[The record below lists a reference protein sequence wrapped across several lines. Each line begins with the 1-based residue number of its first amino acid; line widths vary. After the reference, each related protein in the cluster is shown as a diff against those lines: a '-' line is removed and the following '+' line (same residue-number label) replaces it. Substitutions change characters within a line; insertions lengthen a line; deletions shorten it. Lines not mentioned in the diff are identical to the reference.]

1 MKFASRLVSFD
12 ACPADPFRPITTPI
26 YQTATFEQEHA
37 DQFGRYDYSRSGN
50 PTRTVLEEQ
59 LAHLENADRAFAF
72 ASGLAAISSVTRLF
86 SAGDEIL
93 SCDDLYGG
101 TYRLFS
107 KILNRTGVKVRYAD
121 ACDVAQFSAAITPE
135 TRLLYIE
142 TPTNPLLR
150 ICDIR
155 ALADLAH
162 NHGAMLCVDNSA
174 MSPYLQNPLDLGADI
189 VVHSATK
196 YLCGHSDVTA
206 GVVAVRSPELAEQI
220 YFLQNGEGAALGP
233 FDSYLLLRSI
243 KTLKLRLDCQQASA
257 RKIAEHLNRNPAV
270 RRVYYPGLPGHAGHD
285 LHAQQARGAGA
296 VISFAT
302 GSFELSR
309 RIAEATRIFRV
320 SVSFG
325 SVNSSISLPGCMS
338 HASIP
343 AEARKSRA
351 FDGDLVR
358 LSIGIEDVDD
368 LIDDLERAFCA
379 EAGKSLTTEGTE
391 VHRGKALIADLERR
405 TEITQG
411 VGE

>member
-1 MKFASRLVSFD
+1 MKFASQLVNFNP
-12 ACPADPFRPITTPI
+12 CPSDPFKPVATPI

-59 LAHLENADRAFAF
+59 LAQLENAERAFAF
-72 ASGLAAISSVTRLF
+72 ASGLAAISSVTRLL

-93 SCDDLYGG
+93 ACDDLYGG

-107 KILNRTGVKVRYAD
+107 KILHRTGVKVRYAD
-121 ACDVAQFSAAITPE
+121 ACDLPRFATAITPE
-135 TRLLYIE
+135 TRLLYAE

-155 ALADLAH
+155 ALANLAH
-162 NHGAMLCVDNSA
+162 DHGALLCVDNSA

-206 GVVAVRSPELAEQI
+206 GVVAVRSPEVAEQI
-220 YFLQNGEGAALGP
+220 YFLQNGEGSALGP

-243 KTLKLRLDCQQASA
+243 KTLKLRLDCQQSSA
-257 RKIAEHLNRNPAV
+257 RRIAERLNAHPAV
-270 RRVYYPGLPGHAGHD
+270 QRIYYPGLPGHAGHE
-285 LHAQQARGAGA
+285 LHAQQARGGGA
-296 VISFAT
+296 LISFAT
-302 GSFELSR
+302 GSFELSK

-343 AEARKSRA
+343 AEVRRGRA
-351 FDGDLVR
+351 FDADLVR
-358 LSIGIEDVDD
+358 LSIGIEDADD
-368 LIDDLERAFCA
+368 LIDDLAQAFERAGA
-379 EAGKSLTTEGTE
+379 KEAAFATATTDG
-391 VHRGKALIADLERR
+391 G
-405 TEITQG
+405 G
-411 VGE
+411 

>member
-1 MKFASRLVSFD
+1 MKFASQLVGFN
-12 ACPADPFRPITTPI
+12 ACPSDPFRPVATPI

-59 LAHLENADRAFAF
+59 LAQLENAQRAFAF
-72 ASGLAAISSVTRLF
+72 ASGLAAISSVARLL
-86 SAGDEIL
+86 SVGDEIL
-93 SCDDLYGG
+93 ACDDLYGG

-121 ACDVAQFSAAITPE
+121 ACDLPRFTAAIRPQ
-135 TRLLYIE
+135 TRLLYTE

-162 NHGAMLCVDNSA
+162 EHGALLCVDNSA

-206 GVVAVRSPELAEQI
+206 GVAAVRSPELAEQI
-220 YFLQNGEGAALGP
+220 YFLQNGEGSALGP

-243 KTLKLRLDCQQASA
+243 KTLKLRLDCQQSSA
-257 RKIAEHLNRNPAV
+257 GKIAGHLNAHPAV
-270 RRVYYPGLPGHAGHD
+270 QRVYYPGLREHPGYD

-302 GSFELSR
+302 GSFELSK

-343 AEARKSRA
+343 AEVRRGRA
-351 FDGDLVR
+351 FDADLVR
-358 LSIGIEDVDD
+358 LSIGIEDTDD
-368 LIDDLERAFCA
+368 LIDDLTQAFECSGA
-379 EAGKSLTTEGTE
+379 GEA
-391 VHRGKALIADLERR
+391 ALAP
-405 TEITQG
+405 G
-411 VGE
+411 AASSGG

>member
-1 MKFASRLVSFD
+1 MKFASQLVSFN
-12 ACPADPFRPITTPI
+12 ACPADPFKPVATPI

-59 LAHLENADRAFAF
+59 LAQLENADRAFAF

-93 SCDDLYGG
+93 ACDDLYGG

-107 KILNRTGVKVRYAD
+107 KIVNRTGVKVRYAD
-121 ACDVAQFSAAITPE
+121 ACDLPRFAAAITPE

-150 ICDIR
+150 VCDIR

-162 NHGAMLCVDNSA
+162 DHGALLCVDNSA
-174 MSPYLQNPLDLGADI
+174 MSPYLQNPLNLGADI

-206 GVVAVRSPELAEQI
+206 GVVAVRSPELAEQV
-220 YFLQNGEGAALGP
+220 YFLQNGEGSALGP
-233 FDSYLLLRSI
+233 FDSYLLLRSL
-243 KTLKLRLDCQQASA
+243 KTLKLRLDCQQSSA
-257 RKIAEHLNRNPAV
+257 REIAGHLKTHPAV
-270 RRVYYPGLPGHAGHD
+270 RHVYYPGLPEHPGYD
-285 LHAQQARGAGA
+285 LHARQARGAGA

-302 GSFELSR
+302 RSFDLSR
-309 RIAEATRIFRV
+309 RIAESTGIFRV

-343 AEARKSRA
+343 AEIRGSRGFGA
-351 FDGDLVR
+351 DLVR
-358 LSIGIEDVDD
+358 LSIGIEDTGD
-368 LIDDLERAFCA
+368 LIDDLTQAFERAVV
-379 EAGKSLTTEGTE
+379 EEVVTTSGAA
-391 VHRGKALIADLERR
+391 HSRG
-405 TEITQG
+405 
-411 VGE
+411 

>member
-1 MKFASRLVSFD
+1 MKFASQLVAFN
-12 ACPADPFRPITTPI
+12 ACPADPFKPVATPI

-59 LAHLENADRAFAF
+59 LAQLEHAERGFAF
-72 ASGLAAISSVTRLF
+72 ASGLAAISSVTRLL

-93 SCDDLYGG
+93 ACDDLYGG

-121 ACDVAQFSAAITPE
+121 ACDLPRFAAAITPQ
-135 TRLLYIE
+135 TRLLYTE

-155 ALADLAH
+155 ALAELAH
-162 NHGAMLCVDNSA
+162 AHGALLCVDNSA

-196 YLCGHSDVTA
+196 YLCGHSDITA
-206 GVVAVRSPELAEQI
+206 GVVAVRNAELAEQI
-220 YFLQNGEGAALGP
+220 YFLQNGEGSALGP
-233 FDSYLLLRSI
+233 FDSYLLLRSL
-243 KTLKLRLDCQQASA
+243 KTLKLRLDCQQSSA
-257 RKIAEHLNRNPAV
+257 LKVAEHLNTHPAV
-270 RRVYYPGLPGHAGHD
+270 SRIYYPGLPEHAGHN
-285 LHAQQARGAGA
+285 LHSRQARGAGA

-302 GSFELSR
+302 GSFDLSR
-309 RIAEATRIFRV
+309 RIAESTRIFRV

-343 AEARKSRA
+343 AEVRSTRA
-351 FDGDLVR
+351 FGADLVR

-368 LIDDLERAFCA
+368 LLDDLTQAFEQA
-379 EAGKSLTTEGTE
+379 GANEA
-391 VHRGKALIADLERR
+391 ALASGGV
-405 TEITQG
+405 QG
-411 VGE
+411 DA

>member
-1 MKFASRLVSFD
+1 MKFASQLVNFN
-12 ACPADPFRPITTPI
+12 ACPSDPFRPVATPI

-37 DQFGRYDYSRSGN
+37 DEFGRYDYSRSGN

-59 LAHLENADRAFAF
+59 LARLENAERAFAF
-72 ASGLAAISSVTRLF
+72 ASGLAAISSVTRLL

-93 SCDDLYGG
+93 ACDDLYGG

-121 ACDVAQFSAAITPE
+121 ACDLERFAAAITPE
-135 TRLLYIE
+135 TRLLYTE

-162 NHGAMLCVDNSA
+162 DHGALLCVDNSA

-206 GVVAVRSPELAEQI
+206 GVVAVRNPELAEQI
-220 YFLQNGEGAALGP
+220 YFLQNGEGSALGP
-233 FDSYLLLRSI
+233 FDSYLLLRSL
-243 KTLKLRLDCQQASA
+243 KTLKLRLDCQQSSA
-257 RKIAEHLNRNPAV
+257 RKIAEHLNTHPAV
-270 RRVYYPGLPGHAGHD
+270 QRVYYPGLAAHAGHD

-302 GSFELSR
+302 GSFELSK
-309 RIAEATRIFRV
+309 RIAEAARIFRI

-343 AEARKSRA
+343 AEVRRGRA
-351 FDGDLVR
+351 FDADLVR

-368 LIDDLERAFCA
+368 LIDDLTRAF
-379 EAGKSLTTEGTE
+379 EQAGVKEST
-391 VHRGKALIADLERR
+391 I
-405 TEITQG
+405 
-411 VGE
+411 GEWSSYAVPK

>member
-1 MKFASRLVSFD
+1 MKFASQLVGFD
-12 ACPADPFRPITTPI
+12 ACPADPFKPIATPI
-26 YQTATFEQEHA
+26 YQTSTFEQEHA

-50 PTRTVLEEQ
+50 PTRTVLEAQ
-59 LAHLENADRAFAF
+59 LARLENADRGFAF
-72 ASGLAAISSVTRLF
+72 ASGLAAISSVTRLL

-93 SCDDLYGG
+93 ACDDLYGG

-107 KILNRTGVKVRYAD
+107 KILNRSGIKVHYAD
-121 ACDVAQFSAAITPE
+121 ACDLGQFAAAITPK
-135 TRLLYIE
+135 TRLLYTE

-162 NHGAMLCVDNSA
+162 DHGALLCVDNSA
-174 MSPYLQNPLDLGADI
+174 MSPYWQNPLDLGADI

-220 YFLQNGEGAALGP
+220 YFLQNGEGSALGP

-257 RKIAEHLNRNPAV
+257 GKIAEHLSTHAAV
-270 RRVYYPGLPGHAGHD
+270 RRVYYPGLPGHPGCH
-285 LHAQQARGAGA
+285 LHAQQSRGAGA

-302 GSFELSR
+302 GSFELSK
-309 RIAEATRIFRV
+309 RIAEAVRIFRI

-343 AEARKSRA
+343 SEVRKSRA
-351 FDGDLVR
+351 FEADLVR
-358 LSIGIEDVDD
+358 LSIGIEDTDD
-368 LIDDLERAFCA
+368 LIDDLSRAFERADVSQSGRA
-379 EAGKSLTTEGTE
+379 EPNRKYIGKDFAVDILSQE
-391 VHRGKALIADLERR
+391 H
-405 TEITQG
+405 
-411 VGE
+411 

>member
-1 MKFASRLVSFD
+1 MKFASQLVNFN
-12 ACPADPFRPITTPI
+12 ACPSDPFRPVATPI

-37 DQFGRYDYSRSGN
+37 DQFGQYDYSRSGN

-59 LAHLENADRAFAF
+59 LARLENADRAFAF
-72 ASGLAAISSVTRLF
+72 ASGLAAISSVTRLL

-93 SCDDLYGG
+93 ACDDLYGG

-107 KILNRTGVKVRYAD
+107 KILHRTGVQVRYAD
-121 ACDVAQFSAAITPE
+121 ACDLERFAAAITPE
-135 TRLLYIE
+135 TRLLYTE

-162 NHGAMLCVDNSA
+162 GHGALLCVDNSA

-220 YFLQNGEGAALGP
+220 YFLQNGEGSALGP
-233 FDSYLLLRSI
+233 FDSYLLLRSL
-243 KTLKLRLDCQQASA
+243 KTLKLRLDCQQSSA
-257 RKIAEHLNRNPAV
+257 RKIAEHLNTRPAV
-270 RRVYYPGLPGHAGHD
+270 QRVYYPGLAGHPGHD

-302 GSFELSR
+302 GSFELSK
-309 RIAEATRIFRV
+309 RIAEAARIFRI

-325 SVNSSISLPGCMS
+325 SVNSSISLPGSMS

-343 AEARKSRA
+343 AEVRRGRA
-351 FDGDLVR
+351 FGADLVR
-358 LSIGIEDVDD
+358 LSIGIEDAGD
-368 LIDDLERAFCA
+368 LIDDLTQAFERAWA
-379 EAGKSLTTEGTE
+379 KESTIGGWSTYAVPK
-391 VHRGKALIADLERR
+391 
-405 TEITQG
+405 
-411 VGE
+411 

>member
-1 MKFASRLVSFD
+1 MKFASQLVAFN
-12 ACPADPFRPITTPI
+12 ACPSDPFKPVATPI

-59 LAHLENADRAFAF
+59 LAQLERAERAFAF
-72 ASGLAAISSVTRLF
+72 SSGLAAISSVTRLL

-93 SCDDLYGG
+93 ACDDLYGG

-121 ACDVAQFSAAITPE
+121 ACDLPRFAAAITPE
-135 TRLLYIE
+135 TRLLYVE

-150 ICDIR
+150 ICDIH
-155 ALADLAH
+155 ALAELAH
-162 NHGAMLCVDNSA
+162 AHGALLCVDNSA

-189 VVHSATK
+189 VLHSATK
-196 YLCGHSDVTA
+196 YLCGHSDITA
-206 GVVAVRSPELAEQI
+206 GAVAVRDSDLADQI
-220 YFLQNGEGAALGP
+220 YFLQNGVGSALGP
-233 FDSYLLLRSI
+233 FDSYLLLRSL
-243 KTLKLRLDCQQASA
+243 KTLKLRLDCQQSSA
-257 RKIAEHLNRNPAV
+257 ERIARHLNAHPEV
-270 RRVYYPGLPGHAGHD
+270 ERVCYPGLREHTGHN
-285 LHAQQARGAGA
+285 LHWEQARGAGA

-302 GSFELSR
+302 GSFERSR

-343 AEARKSRA
+343 AEIRSGRG
-351 FDGDLVR
+351 FGTDLIR
-358 LSIGIEDVDD
+358 LSIGIEDADD
-368 LIDDLERAFCA
+368 LIGDLAQAFERAGASGAVLARSAA
-379 EAGKSLTTEGTE
+379 EGNT
-391 VHRGKALIADLERR
+391 RG
-405 TEITQG
+405 
-411 VGE
+411 

>member
-1 MKFASRLVSFD
+1 MLFNHGEKVMKFASQLVSFN
-12 ACPADPFRPITTPI
+12 ACPSDPFKPIATPI
-26 YQTATFEQEHA
+26 YQTATFEQEQA

-59 LAHLENADRAFAF
+59 LAQLENADRAFAF
-72 ASGLAAISSVTRLF
+72 ASGLAAISSVTRLL

-93 SCDDLYGG
+93 ACDDLYGG

-121 ACDVAQFSAAITPE
+121 ACDLPRFAAAITPE
-135 TRLLYIE
+135 TRLLYVE

-155 ALADLAH
+155 ALAGLAH
-162 NHGAMLCVDNSA
+162 DHGALLCVDNSA

-206 GVVAVRSPELAEQI
+206 GVVAVRNPELAEQI
-220 YFLQNGEGAALGP
+220 YFLQNGEGSALGP
-233 FDSYLLLRSI
+233 FDSYLLLRSL
-243 KTLKLRLDCQQASA
+243 KTLKLRLDCQQSSA
-257 RKIAEHLNRNPAV
+257 QRIAEHLNTHPAV
-270 RRVYYPGLPGHAGHD
+270 QRVYYPGLFEHAGHD

-302 GSFELSR
+302 GAFDVSK
-309 RIAEATRIFRV
+309 RIAEAARIFRL

-343 AEARKSRA
+343 AEVRKGRA
-351 FDGDLVR
+351 FDADLVR
-358 LSIGIEDVDD
+358 LSIGIEDSDD
-368 LIDDLERAFCA
+368 
-379 EAGKSLTTEGTE
+379 
-391 VHRGKALIADLERR
+391 LIADLDQAFQRGSE
-405 TEITQG
+405 TEAVDASAAAQG
-411 VGE
+411 PD

>member
-1 MKFASRLVSFD
+1 MKFASQLVNFNP
-12 ACPADPFRPITTPI
+12 CPSDPFKPIATPI

-59 LAHLENADRAFAF
+59 LAQLENAHRAFAF
-72 ASGLAAISSVTRLF
+72 ASGLAAISSVTRLL

-93 SCDDLYGG
+93 ACDDLYGG

-121 ACDVAQFSAAITPE
+121 ACDLSRFATAITPQ
-135 TRLLYIE
+135 TRLLYAE

-155 ALADLAH
+155 ALADSAH
-162 NHGAMLCVDNSA
+162 DHGALLCVDNSA

-196 YLCGHSDVTA
+196 FLCGHSDITA
-206 GVVAVRSPELAEQI
+206 GVVAVRSPEVAEQI
-220 YFLQNGEGAALGP
+220 YFLQNGEGSALGP

-257 RKIAEHLNRNPAV
+257 QKIAKHLNAHPAV
-270 RRVYYPGLPGHAGHD
+270 QRVYYPGLPEHAGND
-285 LHAQQARGAGA
+285 LHTQQARGAGA

-302 GSFELSR
+302 GSFDTSR
-309 RIAEATRIFRV
+309 QIAEATRIFRV

-343 AEARKSRA
+343 AEVRRGRA

-358 LSIGIEDVDD
+358 LSIGIEDVGD
-368 LIDDLERAFCA
+368 LIDDLAQAFEQAGVKEAAFERSTTRTGGIIPSSLPDAKCA
-379 EAGKSLTTEGTE
+379 E
-391 VHRGKALIADLERR
+391 D
-405 TEITQG
+405 
-411 VGE
+411 

>member
-1 MKFASRLVSFD
+1 MKFASQLVNFNP
-12 ACPADPFRPITTPI
+12 CPSDPFKPIATPI

-37 DQFGRYDYSRSGN
+37 DQFGQYDYSRSGN

-59 LAHLENADRAFAF
+59 LAQLENAHRAFAF
-72 ASGLAAISSVTRLF
+72 TSGLAAISSVTRLL
-86 SAGDEIL
+86 SAGDEVL
-93 SCDDLYGG
+93 ACDDLYGG

-121 ACDVAQFSAAITPE
+121 ACHLSQFAAAITPQ
-135 TRLLYIE
+135 TKLLYAE

-162 NHGAMLCVDNSA
+162 DHGALLCVDNSA

-189 VVHSATK
+189 VLHSATK
-196 YLCGHSDVTA
+196 FLCGHSDVTA
-206 GVVAVRSPELAEQI
+206 GVVAVRSPEIAEQI
-220 YFLQNGEGAALGP
+220 YFLQNGEGSALGP
-233 FDSYLLLRSI
+233 FDSYLLLRSL
-243 KTLKLRLDCQQASA
+243 KTLKLRLDCQQANA
-257 RKIAEHLNRNPAV
+257 RKIAGHLKSNPAV
-270 RRVYYPGLPGHAGHD
+270 QRVYYPGLPEHDGHG

-302 GSFELSR
+302 DSFDLSK
-309 RIAEATRIFRV
+309 RIAEATRIFRI

-343 AEARKSRA
+343 AEIRKGRA
-351 FDGDLVR
+351 FDADLIR
-358 LSIGIEDVDD
+358 LSIGIEDADD
-368 LIDDLERAFCA
+368 LLTDLDQAFEQAGIKERAFATSTTCIGGIAASSLPNAKCA
-379 EAGKSLTTEGTE
+379 E
-391 VHRGKALIADLERR
+391 D
-405 TEITQG
+405 
-411 VGE
+411 

>member
-1 MKFASRLVSFD
+1 MKFASQLVAFN
-12 ACPADPFRPITTPI
+12 ACPADPFKPVATPI
-26 YQTATFEQEHA
+26 YQTATFEQDHA

-59 LAHLENADRAFAF
+59 LARLEHAERAFAF
-72 ASGLAAISSVTRLF
+72 ASGLAAISSVTRLL

-93 SCDDLYGG
+93 ACDDLYGG

-121 ACDVAQFSAAITPE
+121 ACDLPRFAAAITPR
-135 TRLLYIE
+135 TRLLYTE

-162 NHGAMLCVDNSA
+162 SQGALLCVDNSA

-196 YLCGHSDVTA
+196 YLCGHSDITA
-206 GVVAVRSPELAEQI
+206 GVVAVRNAELAEQI
-220 YFLQNGEGAALGP
+220 YFLQNGEGSALGP
-233 FDSYLLLRSI
+233 FDSYLLLRSL
-243 KTLKLRLDCQQASA
+243 KTLKLRLDCQQSSA
-257 RKIAEHLNRNPAV
+257 VKVAEHLNTHPGV
-270 RRVYYPGLPGHAGHD
+270 RRIYYPGLPEHAGHD
-285 LHAQQARGAGA
+285 LHSRQARGAGA

-343 AEARKSRA
+343 ADVRSSRA
-351 FDGDLVR
+351 FGADLVR

-368 LIDDLERAFCA
+368 LLDDLTQAF
-379 EAGKSLTTEGTE
+379 EQAGANETALA
-391 VHRGKALIADLERR
+391 RGGV
-405 TEITQG
+405 QG
-411 VGE
+411 DA

>member
-1 MKFASRLVSFD
+1 MKFASQLVNFN
-12 ACPADPFRPITTPI
+12 ACPSDPFRPVATPI

-37 DQFGRYDYSRSGN
+37 DEFGRYDYSRSGN

-59 LAHLENADRAFAF
+59 LARLENAERAFAF
-72 ASGLAAISSVTRLF
+72 ASGLAAISSVTRLL

-93 SCDDLYGG
+93 ACDDLYGG

-107 KILNRTGVKVRYAD
+107 KILHRTGVKVRYAD
-121 ACDVAQFSAAITPE
+121 ACDLERFAAAITPE
-135 TRLLYIE
+135 TRLLYTE

-162 NHGAMLCVDNSA
+162 GHGALLCVDNSA

-206 GVVAVRSPELAEQI
+206 GVVAVRDPELAEQI
-220 YFLQNGEGAALGP
+220 YFLQNGEGSALGP
-233 FDSYLLLRSI
+233 FDSYLLLRSL
-243 KTLKLRLDCQQASA
+243 KTLKLRLDCQQSSA
-257 RKIAEHLNRNPAV
+257 RKIAEHLNTHPAV
-270 RRVYYPGLPGHAGHD
+270 QQVYYPGLAEHAGHD

-302 GSFELSR
+302 GSFELSKR
-309 RIAEATRIFRV
+309 VAEAARIFRV

-343 AEARKSRA
+343 AEVRRGRA
-351 FDGDLVR
+351 FDADLVR
-358 LSIGIEDVDD
+358 LSIGIEDTDD
-368 LIDDLERAFCA
+368 LIDDLTQAFERA
-379 EAGKSLTTEGTE
+379 
-391 VHRGKALIADLERR
+391 
-405 TEITQG
+405 G
-411 VGE
+411 VKESAFGECSTSSVQI

>member
-1 MKFASRLVSFD
+1 MKFASQLVSFN
-12 ACPADPFRPITTPI
+12 ACPDDPFKPIATPI

-59 LAHLENADRAFAF
+59 LAQLEHGERAFAF

-86 SAGDEIL
+86 SSGDEIL
-93 SCDDLYGG
+93 ACDDLYGG

-107 KILNRTGVKVRYAD
+107 KILQRTGLRVRYAD
-121 ACDVAQFSAAITPE
+121 ACDLAGFAAAITPQ
-135 TRLLYIE
+135 TRLLYTE

-162 NHGAMLCVDNSA
+162 EHGALLCVDNSA

-206 GVVAVRSPELAEQI
+206 GVVGVRSPELGEQI
-220 YFLQNGEGAALGP
+220 YFLQNGEGSALGP

-257 RKIAEHLNRNPAV
+257 RRIADYLNAHPAV
-270 RRVYYPGLPGHAGHD
+270 DRVYYPGLAGHAGHD
-285 LHAQQARGAGA
+285 LHARQARGSGA

-302 GSFELSR
+302 GAFDVSK
-309 RIAEATRIFRV
+309 RIAEAARIFRL

-343 AEARKSRA
+343 AEVRKGRA
-351 FDGDLVR
+351 FDADLVR
-358 LSIGIEDVDD
+358 LSIGIEDSDD
-368 LIDDLERAFCA
+368 
-379 EAGKSLTTEGTE
+379 
-391 VHRGKALIADLERR
+391 LIADLDQAFQRGSETEAALAAGMVGGAHDPVSRR
-405 TEITQG
+405 CAT
-411 VGE
+411 

>member
-1 MKFASRLVSFD
+1 MKFASQLVNFNP
-12 ACPADPFRPITTPI
+12 CPSDPFKPIATPI

-37 DQFGRYDYSRSGN
+37 DQFGKYDYSRSGN

-59 LAHLENADRAFAF
+59 LAQLENAHRAFAF
-72 ASGLAAISSVTRLF
+72 ASGLAAISSVTRLL

-93 SCDDLYGG
+93 ACDDLYGG

-121 ACDVAQFSAAITPE
+121 ACDLSRFATAITPQ
-135 TRLLYIE
+135 TRLLYAE

-162 NHGAMLCVDNSA
+162 DHGALLCVDNSA

-196 YLCGHSDVTA
+196 FLCGHSDVTA
-206 GVVAVRSPELAEQI
+206 GVVAVRSPEVAEQI
-220 YFLQNGEGAALGP
+220 YFLQNGEGSALGP

-257 RKIAEHLNRNPAV
+257 QKIAKHLNAHPAV
-270 RRVYYPGLPGHAGHD
+270 QRVYYPGLPEHAGYD
-285 LHAQQARGAGA
+285 LHTQQARGAGA

-302 GSFELSR
+302 GSFDISR
-309 RIAEATRIFRV
+309 QIAEATRIFRV

-343 AEARKSRA
+343 AEVRRGRA
-351 FDGDLVR
+351 FEADLVR

-368 LIDDLERAFCA
+368 LIDDLAQAFEQAGVKEGAFVTGTARTGGIIPSSLPDAKCA
-379 EAGKSLTTEGTE
+379 E
-391 VHRGKALIADLERR
+391 D
-405 TEITQG
+405 
-411 VGE
+411 

>member
-1 MKFASRLVSFD
+1 MKFASQLVSFD
-12 ACPADPFRPITTPI
+12 ACPSDPFQPVATPI

-59 LAHLENADRAFAF
+59 LAQLENADRAFAF
-72 ASGLAAISSVTRLF
+72 ASGLAAISSVTHLL

-93 SCDDLYGG
+93 ACDDLYGG

-121 ACDVAQFSAAITPE
+121 ACDLPRFGAAITPE
-135 TRLLYIE
+135 TRLIYTE

-155 ALADLAH
+155 ALAELAH
-162 NHGAMLCVDNSA
+162 DHGALLCVDNSA
-174 MSPYLQNPLDLGADI
+174 MSPYLQNPLDLEADL

-206 GVVAVRSPELAEQI
+206 GVVAVRNPELAEQI
-220 YFLQNGEGAALGP
+220 YFLQNGEGSALGP
-233 FDSYLLLRSI
+233 FDSYLLLRSL
-243 KTLKLRLDCQQASA
+243 KTLKLRLDCQQSSA
-257 RKIAEHLNRNPAV
+257 QKIAERLSTHSAV
-270 RRVYYPGLPGHAGHD
+270 RRVYYPGLPGHAGCD

-309 RIAEATRIFRV
+309 RIAEGTRIFRV

-343 AEARKSRA
+343 AEVRRGRA
-351 FDGDLVR
+351 FDADLVR
-358 LSIGIEDVDD
+358 LSIGIEDADD
-368 LIDDLERAFCA
+368 LIDDLTQAFERAGVK
-379 EAGKSLTTEGTE
+379 EAAFATE
-391 VHRGKALIADLERR
+391 AAD
-405 TEITQG
+405 G
-411 VGE
+411 G

>member
-1 MKFASRLVSFD
+1 MKFASQLVSFN
-12 ACPADPFRPITTPI
+12 ACPADPFRPISTPI

-59 LAHLENADRAFAF
+59 LAQLENADRAFAF
-72 ASGLAAISSVTRLF
+72 ASGLAAISSVARLF

-93 SCDDLYGG
+93 ACDDLYGG

-121 ACDVAQFSAAITPE
+121 ACDLPEFAAAITPK
-135 TRLLYIE
+135 TRLLYTE

-162 NHGAMLCVDNSA
+162 DHGALLCVDNSA

-206 GVVAVRSPELAEQI
+206 GVVAVRSCELAEQI
-220 YFLQNGEGAALGP
+220 YFLQNGEGSALGP
-233 FDSYLLLRSI
+233 FDSYLLLRSL

-257 RKIAEHLNRNPAV
+257 GKIAEYLSTHSAV
-270 RRVYYPGLPGHAGHD
+270 KRVYYPGLAGHAGYD

-302 GSFELSR
+302 GSFELSK
-309 RIAEATRIFRV
+309 RIVEATRIFRI

-343 AEARKSRA
+343 AEVRGRRA
-351 FDGDLVR
+351 FDADLVR
-358 LSIGIEDVDD
+358 LSIGVEDEED
-368 LIDDLERAFCA
+368 LIGDLDQAF
-379 EAGKSLTTEGTE
+379 EQAGVKEG
-391 VHRGKALIADLERR
+391 ALATGAPCE
-405 TEITQG
+405 E
-411 VGE
+411 

>member
-1 MKFASRLVSFD
+1 MKFASQLVSFN
-12 ACPADPFRPITTPI
+12 ACPADPFKPVATPI

-37 DQFGRYDYSRSGN
+37 DQFGPYDYSRSGN

-59 LAHLENADRAFAF
+59 LAKLENANRAFAF
-72 ASGLAAISSVTRLF
+72 ASGLAAITAVTRLF
-86 SAGDEIL
+86 SVGDEIL
-93 SCDDLYGG
+93 ACADLYGG

-107 KILNRTGVKVRYAD
+107 RILNRTGVKVRYAG
-121 ACDVAQFSAAITPE
+121 ACDLPQFAAAIAPE
-135 TRLLYIE
+135 TRLLYVE

-162 NHGAMLCVDNSA
+162 DNGALLCVDNSG
-174 MSPYLQNPLDLGADI
+174 MSPYLQNPLDLGADL

-220 YFLQNGEGAALGP
+220 YFLQNGEGSALGP

-243 KTLKLRLDCQQASA
+243 KTLKLRLDCQQSSA
-257 RKIAEHLNRNPAV
+257 QKIAEHLNRHSAV

-296 VISFAT
+296 VISFTT
-302 GSFELSR
+302 GSFELSK
-309 RIAEATRIFRV
+309 RIAEGTRMFRV

-343 AEARKSRA
+343 AEVRRRA
-351 FDGDLVR
+351 FDADLVR
-358 LSIGIEDVDD
+358 LSIGVEDTDD
-368 LIDDLERAFCA
+368 LIEDLAQAFERARH
-379 EAGKSLTTEGTE
+379 EGGGLLPPESWKGNSESRCTRLMPE
-391 VHRGKALIADLERR
+391 LNEP
-405 TEITQG
+405 
-411 VGE
+411 